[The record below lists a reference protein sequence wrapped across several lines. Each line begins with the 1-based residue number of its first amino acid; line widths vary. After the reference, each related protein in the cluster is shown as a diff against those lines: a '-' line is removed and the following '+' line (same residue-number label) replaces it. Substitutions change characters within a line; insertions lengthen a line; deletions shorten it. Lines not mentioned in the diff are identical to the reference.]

1 MHPVLNAVMNVLLF
15 EDQLELAHQLRCE
28 LASHGYRVTW
38 VRQLS
43 GALSQL
49 ESGGID
55 LVLLDLNLADAAGQT
70 LLQHMRR
77 DWAKTPALCLT
88 TLDRL
93 DDGRLFG
100 AEGSAVYDF
109 LLKPFVAAELR
120 ARIRAL
126 SCRNFGVD
134 TECLDLRGL
143 RLNLG
148 AQRATV
154 DGRPL
159 ELSRSEFLLLSAL
172 ATRADRV
179 QTRRV
184 LEEQIGSSVVG
195 RASNVLDVQIS
206 NLRKKLGEGYVRTVR
221 NVGYV
226 IDRRPA
232 L

>member
-1 MHPVLNAVMNVLLF
+1 MNVLLF
-15 EDQLELAHQLRCE
+15 EDQLELAHQIRCE
-28 LASHGYRVTW
+28 LADYGYRVTW
-38 VRQLS
+38 VRQLT

-49 ESGGID
+49 EGDGID
-55 LVLLDLNLADAAGQT
+55 LVLLDMGVADDAGQQ
-70 LLQHMRR
+70 LLQHLRR
-77 DWAKTPALCLT
+77 DWPKTPALCLT

-93 DDGRLFG
+93 DDGRHFG
-100 AEGSAVYDF
+100 ADAGAAHDF
-109 LLKPFVAAELR
+109 LLKPFAPAELR

-126 SCRNFGVD
+126 TCRSCGVD
-134 TECLDLRGL
+134 PERLDLRGL
-143 RLNLG
+143 SLHLG
-148 AQRATV
+148 AQRASI

-159 ELSRSEFLLLSAL
+159 ELSRSEYLLLSAL

-206 NLRKKLGEGYVRTVR
+206 KLRKKLGEGYVRTVR

-226 IDRRPA
+226 IDRRQA